1 MSIGNSFAKTVL
13 SFYDV
18 YLAVTEDVE
27 DDGQTLVDKLGR
39 VVIRSPDLE
48 EILKQLVDDVLQ

>member
-13 SFYDV
+13 SFYDA

>member
-13 SFYDV
+13 SFYDA

-27 DDGQTLVDKLGR
+27 DDRQTLVDKLGR